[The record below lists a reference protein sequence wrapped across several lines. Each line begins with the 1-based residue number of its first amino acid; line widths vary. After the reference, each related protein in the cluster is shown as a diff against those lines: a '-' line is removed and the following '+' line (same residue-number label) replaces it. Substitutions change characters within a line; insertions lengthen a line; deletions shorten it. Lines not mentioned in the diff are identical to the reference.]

1 MERIRNLSPLTVLLI
16 AVGALLLISTAGV
29 AQDWKGRA
37 RVTGSVTDMDG
48 NPIPTATVTLQ
59 LNGEEGRGPEPIQ
72 VNKKGKWSFLGLTG
86 GPWTVIIEAPGYDV
100 SEGVMP
106 VSQAAAN
113 KPLLKSLKKAG
124 TTVAAGADPAAA
136 AAAAAAAEASS
147 KLSEAGSLIDAGDL
161 AGGRAVLAEIVGTLD
176 TTRQAPIYLAIAQT
190 YLQEENVADA
200 IATMQKGLEIDPNH
214 GETLSLISTILINE
228 GRADEA
234 QVYMDRMPEGMKI
247 DPTALLNQGIEKYNA
262 GDIDGAL
269 EQFEAVVADY
279 PEYAEGVYYRG
290 LCYLN
295 KGNMEGAKADF
306 TKFLEIAPDHAKAA
320 EAKEFLSYL

>member
-1 MERIRNLSPLTVLLI
+1 MERIRNLSHHLSLLI
-16 AVGALLLISTAGV
+16 ALGALLFTATAGV

-37 RVTGSVTDMDG
+37 RITGTVTDEAG
-48 NPIPTATVTLQ
+48 QPIPTATITLQ
-59 LNGEEGRGPEPIQ
+59 LNGEEGRGPAPIQ
-72 VNKKGKWSFLGLTG
+72 VNKKGKWSYLGLTG

-124 TTVAAGADPAAA
+124 SSAAAGDPAAA

-161 AGGRAVLAEIVGTLD
+161 AGGRAVLNEVVGTLD
-176 TTRQAPIYLAIAQT
+176 TGRQAPIYLAIAQT

-200 IATMQKGLEIDPNH
+200 IMTMQKGLEVDPNH
-214 GETLSLISTILINE
+214 GETLSLISTILVNE

-234 QVYMDRMPEGMKI
+234 QVYMDRMPEGVKI

-269 EQFEAVVADY
+269 AQFEAVVADY
-279 PEYAEGVYYRG
+279 PDYAEGIYYRG

-295 KGNMEGAKADF
+295 KGNMEGAKGDF